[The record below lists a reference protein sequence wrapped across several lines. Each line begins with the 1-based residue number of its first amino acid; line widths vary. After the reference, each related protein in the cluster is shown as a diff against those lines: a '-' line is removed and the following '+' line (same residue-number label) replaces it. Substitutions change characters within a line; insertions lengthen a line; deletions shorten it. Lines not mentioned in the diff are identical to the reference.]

1 MLRDNLLLD
10 TDSYKLS
17 HWLQYPPNTTSMFS
31 YLESRGGKY
40 GQTLFTGLQPIL
52 HRLAQGFTLEDIN
65 EARDFAAAHGEPFN
79 YNGWVD
85 CYNAHKG
92 QFPVLIK
99 AVAEGSV
106 VPVSNALLTVES
118 TDSKFFW
125 VVSYLETMIMR
136 VWYPITVATQS
147 WTIKQIIKG
156 YLERTSDDPEAE
168 LPFKLHD
175 FGSRGVSSRESA
187 EIGGAAHLVN
197 FMGSDTMP
205 GVRYANYYYKHK
217 MAGFSIPAAEHSTIT
232 MWGREYEAEAYR
244 NMIKQYSRPNALYAV
259 VSDSYDLYNAIENI
273 WGGTL
278 HDEVI
283 NSGGTLVVRPDSG
296 NPPEVVLK
304 ALQLLD
310 KKFGSTYN
318 KKGFKVINN
327 VRVIQGDGINEDS
340 IRAILEAAV
349 TAGFSATNIAFG
361 MGGALLQQ
369 VNRDTQ
375 RFAFKCSQAVVGGVA
390 VDVYKDPVTD
400 SGKRSKRGR
409 LDLVKLRTNNDRY
422 TTVQGDASFGSCLKV
437 VFENGKL
444 VKEYTLDQVRANAAE
459 CV

>member
-1 MLRDNLLLD
+1 MLRDNPLLD

-52 HRLAQGFTLEDIN
+52 HRLTQGFTLEDIN

-79 YNGWVD
+79 YDGWVE
-85 CYNAHKG
+85 CFQIHKG
-92 QFPVLIK
+92 QFPVRIK

-118 TDSKFFW
+118 TDPKFFW

-156 YLERTSDDPEAE
+156 YLDRTSDDGAAE

-205 GVRYANYYYKHK
+205 GVRYANYYYKSK

-232 MWGREYEAEAYR
+232 MWGREYETEAYR
-244 NMIKQYSRPNALYAV
+244 NMIRQYGKGLYAV

-278 HDEVI
+278 YNEVV

-304 ALQLLD
+304 ALLLLD

-318 KKGFKVINN
+318 KKGYKVINN

-340 IRAILEAAV
+340 IRAILEATAA
-349 TAGFSATNIAFG
+349 AGFSATNVAFG

-375 RFAFKCSQAVVGGVA
+375 RFAFKCSQAVVNGSS
-390 VDVYKDPVTD
+390 VDVFKDPVTD
-400 SGKRSKRGR
+400 SGKRSKKGK
-409 LDLVKLRTNNDRY
+409 LDLVRLRSNNNRY
-422 TTVQGDASFGSCLKV
+422 TTVQGEASMGSVLKT
-437 VFENGKL
+437 VFENGKIL
-444 VKEYTLDQVRANAAE
+444 KEYTLEEVRANAAE
-459 CV
+459 GI